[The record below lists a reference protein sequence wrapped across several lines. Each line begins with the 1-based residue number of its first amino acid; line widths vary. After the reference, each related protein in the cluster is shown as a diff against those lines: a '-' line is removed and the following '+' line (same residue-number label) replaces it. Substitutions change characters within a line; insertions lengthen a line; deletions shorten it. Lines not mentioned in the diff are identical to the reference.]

1 LPDYSIAQFVAVD
14 TIAAM
19 RNSQFAS
26 ILFLAGAFVLF
37 LFSLALVPPVELY
50 CRFERPAI
58 LLLILQVAFFL
69 LALRRNTSTKER
81 ALRTASLVF
90 NVLGVALNAMLL
102 LMARGRC

>member
-1 LPDYSIAQFVAVD
+1 
-14 TIAAM
+14 M

-37 LFSLALVPPVELY
+37 LFSLALVPPVEMY

-58 LLLILQVAFFL
+58 LLLIIQVALFL
-69 LALRRNTSTKER
+69 LAVRRKTSANER
-81 ALRTASLVF
+81 ILRTASMVF
-90 NVLGVALNAMLL
+90 SVLGIALNAMLL